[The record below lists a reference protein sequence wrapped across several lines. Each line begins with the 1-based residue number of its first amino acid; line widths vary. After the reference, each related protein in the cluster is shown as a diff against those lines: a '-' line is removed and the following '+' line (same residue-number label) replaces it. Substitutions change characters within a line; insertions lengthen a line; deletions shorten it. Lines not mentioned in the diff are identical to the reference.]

1 MYSKLILALLV
12 LVSAYAQA
20 NKPSVFNS
28 GGVAINGYDPV
39 AYFTE
44 SQPVPGKA
52 EASHQLQWQG
62 VTWQFASLE
71 NRAQFEQDPHSYA
84 PQYGGYCAYAVANNY
99 TASTDPDAWSIHEGK
114 LYLNFNRGVR
124 FLWARDI
131 PGHVEAGDANW
142 PQVLSR

>member
-1 MYSKLILALLV
+1 MRLKLFLALAILASA
-12 LVSAYAQA
+12 SAYAS
-20 NKPSVFNS
+20 KPSVFNS
-28 GGVAINGYDPV
+28 SGVAINGYDPV

-44 SQPVPGKA
+44 SEPVAGKA
-52 EASHQLQWQG
+52 DTSYQWQG
-62 VTWQFASLE
+62 VTWQFASAA
-71 NRAQFEQDPHSYA
+71 NRERFIQDPESYA

-131 PGHVEAGDANW
+131 PGHVAAGDANW
-142 PQVLSR
+142 PNVLAK